1 MIRGSERK
9 REEDEEKDIKR
20 EELREIIKKLNEGKA

>member
-1 MIRGSERK
+1 MIKGSERE